1 MIEMPKFIGDGD
13 ERGLVKA
20 YRARIEQL
28 ENTIREMYA
37 WAHGPAE
44 YAGLE
49 ELVRDAVVDC
59 AAYGR
64 TPTRMRQVWLDG
76 CERFIFAVSP
86 LATRRTS
93 EDAVYDMLKHAS
105 DIRRDRVLGGEEVR
119 DRLWHVA
126 RAAADLLPLG
136 RNIVQEAI
144 DEYLRAAEEHPGMT
158 LECDGHTDASRLF
171 ALVEEIGEVA
181 AALTYDNDVET
192 GHNAQLEDEAI
203 QVVALALAWA
213 TRYQDE
219 EGEGEVRC

>member
-64 TPTRMRQVWLDG
+64 TPTRMRKVWFRG
-76 CERFIFAVSP
+76 CELEALAAISRPRQSP
-86 LATRRTS
+86 
-93 EDAVYDMLKHAS
+93 EDAVYDMLKHTSLMRGAG
-105 DIRRDRVLGGEEVR
+105 VLVGEPVQ
-119 DRLWHVA
+119 DYLWNVA
-126 RAAADLLPLG
+126 RAAADLLPLSSVSTV
-136 RNIVQEAI
+136 IEDAI
-144 DEYLRAAEEHPGMT
+144 AEYLRAAEKHPGMT
-158 LECDGHTDASRLF
+158 LECEGHTDATRLY

-181 AALTYDNDVET
+181 AALTYDNDGET

-213 TRYQDE
+213 TRYVKD
-219 EGEGEVRC
+219 GE

>member
-1 MIEMPKFIGDGD
+1 MIEMPKFIDNGDK
-13 ERGLVKA
+13 EGLTKA
-20 YRARIEQL
+20 YRARIEKL

-37 WAHGPAE
+37 WAHGPAH
-44 YAGLE
+44 YSDLE
-49 ELVRDAVVDC
+49 NLVRDAVVDC
-59 AAYGR
+59 SAYGR

-76 CERFIFAVSP
+76 CERFIFAGPSLGV
-86 LATRRTS
+86 RRTS

-126 RAAADLLPLG
+126 RAAADLLPPG
-136 RNIVQEAI
+136 GNIAQEAI
-144 DEYLRAAEEHPGMT
+144 DEYLRAAEKHPGMT

-192 GHNAQLEDEAI
+192 GHNAQLGDEAI

-219 EGEGEVRC
+219 EGEGDE